1 MDKYKDNTMSEVSI
15 LKQREAQKRW
25 REKNVSK
32 RKKYELLRATDI
44 KQNDNW

>member
-1 MDKYKDNTMSEVSI
+1 MM
-15 LKQREAQKRW
+15 KRL
-25 REKNVSK
+25 RQKNVYK